1 MKILI
6 IDDHSLYRDG
16 LKFNLSSIMPDIQI
30 LDAENMTQAIEQLA
44 QNSDVNLVLANFDM
58 PDIRWKDGIKTL
70 KESAKNSQIGVIASL
85 SENHDIRK
93 ILNMGLCCF
102 LPKNIDKKVLNSALS
117 LVLNGGTYFPPT
129 LLMKQTPNDLSQT
142 SGKHLTARQMEVLRY
157 LAQGLSN
164 KQIAY
169 QMKVSEA
176 TVKLHIN
183 ALLRAVGATNRTQ
196 AVIKAQQMGIV

>member
-16 LKFNLSSIMPDIQI
+16 LKFNLSNIMPEAQI
-30 LDAENMTQAIEQLA
+30 IDAESFPQALEKLK
-44 QNSDVNLVLANFDM
+44 QNNDVNLVLANWDM
-58 PDIRWKDGIKTL
+58 PEIKWKNGLETL
-70 KESAKNSQIGVIASL
+70 KETSKDMQIGVMAST

-102 LPKNIDKKVLNSALS
+102 LPKNIDTKVLNSALG
-117 LVLNGGTYFPPT
+117 LVLNGGTYFPPS
-129 LLMKQTPNDLSQT
+129 LLKQQSNNLSQT
-142 SGKHLTARQMEVLRY
+142 NGKHLTNRQLEVLKY
-157 LAQGLSN
+157 LTQGLSN

-169 QMKVSEA
+169 QMNVSEA

-196 AVIKAQQMGIV
+196 AVIKSQQLGIV

>member
-16 LKFNLSSIMPDIQI
+16 LRFNLALMMPEAQI
-30 LDAENMTQAIEQLA
+30 FDAENMTQAVEKLK
-44 QNSDVNLVLANFDM
+44 QNNDINLVLANWDM
-58 PDIRWKDGIKTL
+58 PDIRWKDGIKTI
-70 KESAKNSQIGVIASL
+70 KENSKNSQIGVIASS
-85 SENHDIRK
+85 SEHSDIKK

-102 LPKNIDKKVLNSALS
+102 LPKNIDAKVLNSALG

-129 LLMKQTPNDLSQT
+129 LLKQQSNDVS
-142 SGKHLTARQMEVLRY
+142 SNNKHLTNRQLEVLKY

-169 QMKVSEA
+169 QMNVSEA

>member
-16 LKFNLSSIMPDIQI
+16 LKFNLSHIIPDAQI
-30 LDAENMTQAIEQLA
+30 IDAENFSQALEYLKQNNDINLILA
-44 QNSDVNLVLANFDM
+44 DW
-58 PDIRWKDGIKTL
+58 DIPEIKWKDGLKKL
-70 KESAKNSQIGVIASL
+70 KETSDNLQIGVMASTN
-85 SENHDIRK
+85 ENHDIRK

-102 LPKNIDKKVLNSALS
+102 LPKNINAKVLNSALG
-117 LVLNGGTYFPPT
+117 LVLNGGTYFPPS
-129 LLMKQTPNDLSQT
+129 LLNHNSNQFSQT
-142 SGKHLTARQMEVLRY
+142 NGKHLTNRQTEVLKY

-169 QMKVSEA
+169 QMNVSEA

-196 AVIKAQQMGIV
+196 AVIKSQQLGIV

>member
-16 LKFNLSSIMPDIQI
+16 LKFNLSHIIPDAQI
-30 LDAENMTQAIEQLA
+30 IDAENFSQALEYLKQNNDINLILA
-44 QNSDVNLVLANFDM
+44 DW
-58 PDIRWKDGIKTL
+58 DIPEIKWKDGLKKL
-70 KESAKNSQIGVIASL
+70 KETSDNLQIGVMASTN
-85 SENHDIRK
+85 ENHDIRK

-102 LPKNIDKKVLNSALS
+102 LPKNINAKVLNSALG
-117 LVLNGGTYFPPT
+117 LVLNGGTYFPPS
-129 LLMKQTPNDLSQT
+129 LLNHNSNQFSQT
-142 SGKHLTARQMEVLRY
+142 NGKHLTNRQTEVLKY

-169 QMKVSEA
+169 QMNVSEA

-196 AVIKAQQMGIV
+196 AVIKSQKMGVI